1 MAKRSAIPCLSCRSR
16 QKQIDDL
23 RNRNVV
29 MNARAR
35 HFRAQYQHEHALRLA
50 AEQRIRELLTFVPP
64 EDKKEAILTV
74 KTQDGRKRRKLLIN
88 KMRGNA
94 QATVR
99 GGSAAGRKSARR
111 K

>member
-1 MAKRSAIPCLSCRSR
+1 MAKRSTIPCLSCRQR
-16 QKQIDDL
+16 QNQIDDL

-88 KMRGNA
+88 KMRTEA
-94 QATVR
+94 QKPVR
-99 GGSAAGRKSARR
+99 GNSAPSRKSARG